1 VQTFVSQADG
11 AGNPYGSSGWAW
23 QGLYALVPFSLLLVV
38 AIALFIEPAIALL
51 GPSAEMQAGAVS
63 YVLARVSGEVAL
75 TVVRVLTAFFRGFG
89 DTHTPLYITLGANA
103 VNAVLDY
110 GLIFGNLGLPEWG
123 VAGAGVA
130 TAVANWLAAA
140 ALFSMY
146 RRRSVTERFD
156 TRPRAPDRVAML
168 RFLRTGAPIGGQW
181 FMGMTSFAVFTT
193 LVSHMGDKSMAASH
207 AFLMLLSIS
216 FMQAVGISTAATT
229 LVGRYIGSRD
239 LDAAARSLRSALALG
254 VCLASVVAVL
264 FVSFP
269 EPLLRIFSREP
280 DVLALGLPLVLMGA
294 LFQLFDAIAII
305 TEGALR
311 GAGDTRWPF
320 VIELAL
326 GWGFFLPLAWTLAF
340 WLEGGLM
347 GAWLGS
353 LIHIIVVAVVL
364 GLRYRSGAWKRIT
377 I

>member
-1 VQTFVSQADG
+1 
-11 AGNPYGSSGWAW
+11 
-23 QGLYALVPFSLLLVV
+23 
-38 AIALFIEPAIALL
+38 
-51 GPSAEMQAGAVS
+51 
-63 YVLARVSGEVAL
+63 
-75 TVVRVLTAFFRGFG
+75 
-89 DTHTPLYITLGANA
+89 
-103 VNAVLDY
+103 
-110 GLIFGNLGLPEWG
+110 
-123 VAGAGVA
+123 
-130 TAVANWLAAA
+130 
-140 ALFSMY
+140 
-146 RRRSVTERFD
+146 VTERFD
-156 TRPRAPDRVAML
+156 TRPRPPDRLAIR

-207 AFLMLLSIS
+207 AFVMLLSIS

-254 VCLASVVAVL
+254 VCLASAVAVL

-269 EPLLRIFSREP
+269 GPLLRIFSREP
-280 DVLALGLPLVLMGA
+280 DVLALGMPLVLMGA

-320 VIELAL
+320 MIELAL

-347 GAWLGS
+347 GAWLGA
-353 LIHIIVVAVVL
+353 LIHIIVLAGVL